1 MTGTVQRQAA
11 LLLWRLG
18 RDEPHVWSGDRLADR
33 LGVSGIVLMPL
44 HIGLHVGRRH
54 QANDMTKRLEF
65 TRPIMC
71 RRAGFDTD
79 QARWQLL
86 KERQHIAA
94 LELPADNHHTVSIH
108 AVNLKN

>member
-1 MTGTVQRQAA
+1 
-11 LLLWRLG
+11 
-18 RDEPHVWSGDRLADR
+18 
-33 LGVSGIVLMPL
+33 MPL
-44 HIGLHVGRRH
+44 HLWLHAGRRH

-79 QARWQLL
+79 QAQWQLL

-94 LELPADNHHTVSIH
+94 FELPAEKHIALRIDTVD
-108 AVNLKN
+108 LKNRLRDVETDIVIACMVLSSSESWEP